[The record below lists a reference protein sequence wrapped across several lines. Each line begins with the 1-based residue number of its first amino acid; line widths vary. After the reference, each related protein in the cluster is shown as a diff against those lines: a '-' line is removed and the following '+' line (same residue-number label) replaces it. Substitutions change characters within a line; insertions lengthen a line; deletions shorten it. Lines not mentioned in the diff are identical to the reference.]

1 MRQSPHGGCTKLTPA
16 RYHLRRPALHATAC
30 AATANLLLPADR
42 RCRRQRRGCNQPAA
56 WPAGGSDP
64 ACCACCCSCCCFP
77 CCLLR
82 GTLTRR
88 GLGATAEDAG
98 HAAHEGGLAA
108 ACIRQGNT
116 VRSRAFVGVR
126 CRIQQRQLLSLCQGA
141 RSVLRSM
148 QAPALA
154 PAHSRGSAALDHLP
168 LSAARPTTTVLP
180 SLAFTTRARLD
191 TAACKHRNKAASRDR
206 GVPAALHRPTP
217 SRHRLCYSCRVCV

>member
-1 MRQSPHGGCTKLTPA
+1 MTGGADCIACNCCKIVPDNSSRSIQGPASCLVHPTAMAACRPLLPVPAAVSAAHVLQFDAAILNFRVTCKLTS
-16 RYHLRRPALHATAC
+16 
-30 AATANLLLPADR
+30 
-42 RCRRQRRGCNQPAA
+42 
-56 WPAGGSDP
+56 W
-64 ACCACCCSCCCFP
+64 
-77 CCLLR
+77 
-82 GTLTRR
+82 

-98 HAAHEGGLAA
+98 HAAHECGLAT

-116 VRSRAFVGVR
+116 VRSRAFVGLR
-126 CRIQQRQLLSLCQGA
+126 CRIQQRQLLSVCQGA

-168 LSAARPTTTVLP
+168 LSAARPTTMVLP